1 MIDNY
6 INKIICGDWTD
17 VLSELPGN
25 IFHCCITS
33 PPYWGQR
40 NYGVNGQLG
49 LEKTPEEHIEKLIIG
64 FRQVRRVL
72 RDDSVL
78 WLNYGDKYTG
88 GNCGGGN
95 KQDTNTGSLDART
108 AKVNNLA
115 DGNLIGLAWRLALAL
130 QADDWYLRSDTIW
143 AKALSFCDKYSGSTM
158 PESLNGWRWE
168 RHRVTQCPK
177 CGALSSYKKGICQE
191 CGYKK
196 QPDRGNEAYRVGSNP
211 DKPQQD
217 HDGKGFKPAVQWQD
231 CPGCPKCQPN
241 GGLVLRKGSWRPT
254 RAHEYLF
261 LLAKSPNYFCDLEA
275 VREAGVWTGIR
286 KAGVQKDETKMD
298 RGDAWE
304 SFQCEALGYRN
315 LRDVWC
321 INPQAYPDAH
331 YATFPEKLIEPCIKV
346 STSQK
351 GCCPKCGAPW
361 ARIVD
366 KPVVPKETKTDTR
379 RNQYQNFDYGSGQK
393 LQNWLNENPT
403 TTLGWLPTC
412 NCGSKETVP
421 CLVLDPFMGSGT
433 TAAVAARLGRNYC
446 GIELNP
452 DYIKE
457 QAQGRITEAETGMS
471 KAEQFAGQQS
481 LFQAPQAVLGKGGD

>member
-6 INKIICGDWTD
+6 INKIIEGDW
-17 VLSELPGN
+17 VLVAEDLPSS
-25 IFHCCITS
+25 FAHCIVTS

-40 NYGVNGQLG
+40 NYGVEGQLG
-49 LEKTPEEHIEKLIIG
+49 LEKTPEEHIEKLVIG

-72 RDDSVL
+72 RDDGVL
-78 WLNYGDKYTG
+78 WLNYGDKYSSG
-88 GNCGGGN
+88 GVHLEPKKYPNAPKYNCPKVKNLG
-95 KQDTNTGSLDART
+95 DA
-108 AKVNNLA
+108 
-115 DGNLIGLAWRLALAL
+115 NLIGLAWRLALAL
-130 QADDWYLRSDTIW
+130 QADGWYLRSDTIW

-168 RHRVTQCPK
+168 RHKIKVKAGWDADIPHPSKRESGKSRSQSGST
-177 CGALSSYKKGICQE
+177 YKGLAE
-191 CGYKK
+191 
-196 QPDRGNEAYRVGSNP
+196 
-211 DKPQQD
+211 
-217 HDGKGFKPAVQWQD
+217 WQD

-261 LLAKSPNYFCDLEA
+261 LLTKSPNYFCDLEA
-275 VREAGVWTGIR
+275 VREDVSGNAHPQAQIGTGAGWGNKRANNPGDNR
-286 KAGVQKDETKMD
+286 KD
-298 RGDAWE
+298 RGCRIKQNP
-304 SFQCEALGYRN
+304 SFSGAVKDLVSGRN

-366 KPVVPKETKTDTR
+366 SKQVKRKRLADKTNR
-379 RNQYQNFDYGSGQK
+379 HNQGNGVNSCG
-393 LQNWLNENPT
+393 NTVAGVST

-412 NCGSKETVP
+412 SCGIEETVP
-421 CLVLDPFMGSGT
+421 ALVFDPFMGSGT

-471 KAEQFAGQQS
+471 KAEQLAGQQS
-481 LFQAPQAVLGKGGD
+481 LFEGK